1 MHQMKNK
8 TPIVK
13 TIRSKTAMPKKH
25 LITKPHHLFINWSL
39 PIQRLTN
46 HLNMLFQMNVLAM
59 SNTIANA
66 IERIVTEDVVNV

>member
-1 MHQMKNK
+1 
-8 TPIVK
+8 
-13 TIRSKTAMPKKH
+13 MPKNH

-39 PIQRLTN
+39 TSQRLTN
-46 HLNMLFQMNVLAM
+46 LMIMLFQMNVLAM